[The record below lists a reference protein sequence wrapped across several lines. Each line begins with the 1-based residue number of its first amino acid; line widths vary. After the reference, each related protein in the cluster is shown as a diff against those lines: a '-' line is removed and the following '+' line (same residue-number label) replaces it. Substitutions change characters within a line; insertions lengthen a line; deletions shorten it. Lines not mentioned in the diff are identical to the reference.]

1 MNERQPARGVVAS
14 GFAPVPQTAPL
25 APATVSTGLVPPARR
40 SATRRPQRTTASPV
54 PLAAAAALTV
64 GGCGAGIV
72 AATGAVLAATGHG
85 GVLLPVLGAA
95 AGATAAAAGVAAVL
109 AERLAAQ
116 LRDLRTAAARRV
128 HERGDAGLDRWVAGN
143 GFAELVDLARTLDA
157 LTLRTKVADELAEQH
172 RRTAENASAGM
183 FELLSGLVD
192 AEEGARGQLAAEL
205 HDTVAQSLSMAR
217 MHLAVGDPEA
227 LRAAQEFLD
236 DAEEQVRAVM
246 ARTRPP
252 ALRDGDLAGA
262 ITNLRAD
269 LDQRYGL
276 AVDVTWPTTAHPL
289 PLVSAITVYRFFQEA
304 LLNVVKHADVDWA
317 QAALVVDDDVI
328 VATVSDAG
336 PGFDPSDVRPSKGRH
351 VGLGLLRE
359 RARLAGGSLE
369 ISSMPAAG
377 TVLQLRLPRP
387 SAPGSRGD
395 RWLTRATP

>member
-1 MNERQPARGVVAS
+1 M
-14 GFAPVPQTAPL
+14 
-25 APATVSTGLVPPARR
+25 
-40 SATRRPQRTTASPV
+40 
-54 PLAAAAALTV
+54 TV
-64 GGCGAGIV
+64 GACGAGIAGV
-72 AATGAVLAATGHG
+72 TAAVLGATGHG
-85 GVLLPVLGAA
+85 GVLLPVVGAA
-95 AGATAAAAGVAAVL
+95 GAATAAAAGIAAVL

-128 HERGDAGLDRWVAGN
+128 HERGDEQLDRWVAGN

-183 FELLSGLVD
+183 FELLSGLVA

-205 HDTVAQSLSMAR
+205 HDTVAQSLGMAR
-217 MHLAVGDPEA
+217 MHLAVGDPDS
-227 LRAAQEFLD
+227 LRTAQEFLD

-252 ALRDGDLAGA
+252 ALRDGDLASA

-269 LDQRYGL
+269 LEQRYG
-276 AVDVTWPTTAHPL
+276 VSVEVSWPATPHPL
-289 PLVSAITVYRFFQEA
+289 PLVTAITVYRFFQEA

-317 QAALVVDDDVI
+317 QAALVVDDDLI

-336 PGFDPSDVRPSKGRH
+336 PGFDPTDVRPSKGRH

-387 SAPGSRGD
+387 AAPGARSERS
-395 RWLTRATP
+395 LSRATP

>member
-1 MNERQPARGVVAS
+1 V
-14 GFAPVPQTAPL
+14 
-25 APATVSTGLVPPARR
+25 
-40 SATRRPQRTTASPV
+40 TRRQI

-64 GGCGAGIV
+64 GGCGAAV
-72 AATGAVLAATGHG
+72 AATSGAILAAAGHGAVLGPVVGAGLVATGI
-85 GVLLPVLGAA
+85 A
-95 AGATAAAAGVAAVL
+95 AGLAAVL
-109 AERLAAQ
+109 ADRLAGQ
-116 LRDLRTAAARRV
+116 LRELRSAATRRL
-128 HERGDAGLDRWVAGN
+128 HEPGDDRLDRWLCGN
-143 GFAELVDLARTLDA
+143 GFAELGDLARTLDA

-183 FELLSGLVD
+183 FELLSGLVA

-205 HDTVAQSLSMAR
+205 HDTVAQSLGMAR
-217 MHLAVGDPEA
+217 MHLAVGDSDS
-227 LRAAQEFLD
+227 LRSAQEFLE

-252 ALRDGDLAGA
+252 ALREGDLAAA
-262 ITNLRAD
+262 IGHLKAD
-269 LDQRYGL
+269 LEQRYG
-276 AVDVTWPTTAHPL
+276 VNVEVTWPTTAHPL

-317 QAALVVDDDVI
+317 QAALVVDDDTI

-336 PGFDPSDVRPSKGRH
+336 PGFDPDGVRPDKGRH

-387 SAPGSRGD
+387 AAPG
-395 RWLTRATP
+395 TRAERSARVLAS

>member
-1 MNERQPARGVVAS
+1 MAAGQ
-14 GFAPVPQTAPL
+14 
-25 APATVSTGLVPPARR
+25 
-40 SATRRPQRTTASPV
+40 RRPL

-64 GGCGAGIV
+64 GGCGAGI
-72 AATGAVLAATGHG
+72 ATSTGAVLAATGHG
-85 GVLLPVLGAA
+85 ALLAPVVAA
-95 AGATAAAAGVAAVL
+95 AAAATVAAAGVAAVV
-109 AERLAAQ
+109 ADRLATQ
-116 LRDLRTAAARRV
+116 LRDLRTAATRRL
-128 HERGDAGLDRWVAGN
+128 HEPGEGRLDRWVAGN
-143 GFAELVDLARTLDA
+143 AFTELVDLARTLDA

-183 FELLSGLVD
+183 FELLSGLVA

-205 HDTVAQSLSMAR
+205 HDTVAQSLGMAR
-217 MHLAVGDPEA
+217 MHLALGDDDG
-227 LRAAQEFLD
+227 LRTAQEFLD

-252 ALRDGDLAGA
+252 ALRDGDLASA
-262 ITNLRAD
+262 IGHLRAD

-276 AVDVTWPTTAHPL
+276 SVEVTWPVVAVPL

-304 LLNVVKHADVDWA
+304 LLNVVKHADVDWE
-317 QAALVVDDDVI
+317 QAALVVDDDEI

-387 SAPGSRGD
+387 AAPGSRSD
-395 RWLTRATP
+395 RALSRATA

>member
-1 MNERQPARGVVAS
+1 VKRQ
-14 GFAPVPQTAPL
+14 
-25 APATVSTGLVPPARR
+25 
-40 SATRRPQRTTASPV
+40 V

-64 GGCGAGIV
+64 GGCGAAIV
-72 AATGAVLAATGHG
+72 TSAGAVLAFAGHGAVLAPVVGAGLAATG
-85 GVLLPVLGAA
+85 VA
-95 AGATAAAAGVAAVL
+95 AGLAAVL
-109 AERLAAQ
+109 ADRLAAQ
-116 LRDLRTAAARRV
+116 LRELRSAATRRL
-128 HERGDAGLDRWVAGN
+128 HEPGDDRLDRWLAGN
-143 GFAELVDLARTLDA
+143 GLSELADLARTLDA

-183 FELLSGLVD
+183 FELLSGLVA

-205 HDTVAQSLSMAR
+205 HDTVAQSLGMAR
-217 MHLAVGDPEA
+217 MHLAVGDSDS
-227 LRAAQEFLD
+227 LRSAQEFLE

-252 ALRDGDLAGA
+252 ALREGDLAAA
-262 ITNLRAD
+262 IGHLRAD
-269 LDQRYGL
+269 LEQRYGV
-276 AVDVTWPTTAHPL
+276 AVEVTWPATAHPL

-317 QAALVVDDDVI
+317 QAALVVDDDTI

-336 PGFDPSDVRPSKGRH
+336 PGFDPDGVRPDKGRH

-387 SAPGSRGD
+387 AAPG
-395 RWLTRATP
+395 TRAERSRASLVS